1 MKAIELIKSI
11 RELNDDMVDAAR
23 NVSLDVDD
31 DALVADLAR
40 WAAKRCGE
48 DEADV
53 LREVKAWAETD
64 SPFPTL
70 RDILEVGAE
79 CNEEHDNP
87 PPPWKFRDF
96 LGFRGMEE
104 RNEWY
109 KKRVHIT
116 IHRGTKQIGGSI
128 TEINMG
134 ETNILVDFGSSLPG
148 SQGAVSDDEI
158 VKELFRPFR
167 SHIDAVFFTHYHG
180 DHTGLM
186 DKIPSD
192 VPIYMDSAML
202 TILRKL
208 HEHTGN
214 KVMQELLADHNGR
227 IHPFTAGKTLRVGD
241 ISVHT
246 FFVDHSAYHANMFL
260 FEGAGHTIL
269 HSGDFRSTGYMSKSL
284 NIIPGLIHDSYHK
297 EVDVLLIEGTMIT
310 RSSEHLLTEW
320 NVKKE
325 ATDFMRDHR
334 QVFVICSSTNFDS
347 LTSICRAAQ
356 ANHLPIYGS
365 PYIMEMLKT
374 FSDMAGAYTGLYDL
388 PPIKGIDEL
397 KLAHPKEGVVL
408 LGSLLNRKKEDA
420 YSLYDRYGCYMSD
433 YKPHLIYS
441 MWQGYLN
448 PKHPAYDEGLATFVN
463 RFGDEVKYIH
473 SIGHADRAIL
483 AKFIKDIAPRKYIVP
498 FHTEN
503 QEGFK
508 ELDVEDKYRDM
519 MIFPQDGDTIDVG
532 GGEIWYE

>member
-31 DALVADLAR
+31 DALVADFAR

-134 ETNILVDFGSSLPG
+134 ETNIVVDLGSQLPG
-148 SQGAVSDDEI
+148 SHGALSDDEI

-214 KVMQELLADHNGR
+214 KVMQELLADNNGR
-227 IHPFTAGKTLRVGD
+227 IHPFTAGKTLRIGD

-284 NIIPGLIHDSYHK
+284 DIIPKLIHENYGK
-297 EVDVLLIEGTMIT
+297 EVDVLMSEGTMMT
-310 RSSEHLLTEW
+310 RSAEKEHLLTEW
-320 NVKKE
+320 DVHKE
-325 ATDFMRDHR
+325 AKAFMKDHR
-334 QVFVICSSTNFDS
+334 QLFVVCSSTNFDS
-347 LTSICRAAQ
+347 LTSICNAAA
-356 ANHLPIYGS
+356 ANHIPIYGS
-365 PYIMEMLKT
+365 PYIIKMMKT
-374 FSDMAGAYTGLYDL
+374 FKNMAEKYRPRL
-388 PPIKGIDEL
+388 PAVKPMGDEL
-397 KLAHPKEGVVL
+397 WQHSREGFVLL
-408 LGSLLNRKKEDA
+408 LGSLSSISKAGAHKLFHNLGRHMLN
-420 YSLYDRYGCYMSD
+420 YQPYL
-433 YKPHLIYS
+433 LYS
-441 MWQGYLN
+441 MWQGYLDE
-448 PKHPAYDEGLATFVN
+448 KHPAFKEGLAYFVHEFDG
-463 RFGDEVKYIH
+463 RVKYIH
-473 SIGHADRAIL
+473 STGHADKVTL
-483 AKFIKDIAPRKYIVP
+483 AKFIQDIAPRKYIVP
-498 FHTEN
+498 FHTEDA
-503 QEGFK
+503 EGFRS
-508 ELDVEDKYRDM
+508 LDVEEKYKDM
-519 MIFPQDGDTIDVG
+519 VILPDDGDMI
-532 GGEIWYE
+532 EIA